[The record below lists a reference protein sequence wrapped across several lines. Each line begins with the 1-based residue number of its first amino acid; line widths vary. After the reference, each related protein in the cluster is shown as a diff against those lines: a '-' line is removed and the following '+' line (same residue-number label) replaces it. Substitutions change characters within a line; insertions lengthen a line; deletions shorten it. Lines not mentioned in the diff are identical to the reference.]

1 MSNKRIYSIDWLKG
15 VMIFIIVAYHSSFSQ
30 GFRGYLGVDVFFF
43 ISGYFLMS
51 SFLRKTTTAV
61 QYTWARI
68 KQMAAPYLIC
78 ILLAGALALISLIV
92 SAGSYDTLIDTTG
105 KVFSATV
112 FAGEFG
118 GEFTRAYFII
128 GYWFL
133 SVLIICS
140 FILYA
145 MLQYSERLSTTIL
158 FPLIVL
164 LGYNALF
171 SDAPSL
177 NTLSRIGSI
186 GAPLI
191 RGLYEMAAGAMIC
204 HIYVHHQSSIEKRAT
219 LINILGI
226 ASFIL
231 FSALLFTK
239 EPLDRY
245 TIVTIPCFLLAAV
258 IDRSWLNAAL
268 CKIKGGL
275 IARMGRYTLYIYCI
289 HGPIQTRI
297 YWFNEHF
304 LHNTLRGV
312 QLFFVEMIAVASASV
327 VFYFICQFAVR
338 ITKNRENQPDHSRL

>member
-1 MSNKRIYSIDWLKG
+1 MSNTRIYSVDWLKG

-51 SFLRKTTTAV
+51 SFLRKPATAV

-68 KQMAAPYLIC
+68 KQTAAPYLIC
-78 ILLAGALALISLIV
+78 ILLAAALLLIHLIAT
-92 SAGSYDTLIDTTG
+92 AGSYDTLIDSLG
-105 KVFSATV
+105 KIFSATV
-112 FAGEFG
+112 FASEFG

-128 GYWFL
+128 AYWFL
-133 SVLIICS
+133 SVLVICS

-145 MLQYSERLSTTIL
+145 MLQYSERLSTTLL
-158 FPLIVL
+158 FPIIVL
-164 LGYNALF
+164 FGYNALF

-177 NTLSRIGSI
+177 NTLSRIGPL

-204 HIYVHHQSSIEKRAT
+204 HIYVHHHSSIEKRAT
-219 LINILGI
+219 LINMLGVI
-226 ASFIL
+226 SFIL

-239 EPLDRY
+239 EPLDKY

-268 CKIKGGL
+268 CKIHGGL

-289 HGPIQTRI
+289 HGPVQSRV
-297 YWFNEHF
+297 YWLNDHL
-304 LHNTLRGV
+304 LHNTLDGIH
-312 QLFFVEMIAVASASV
+312 LFLVELIAVAVASF
-327 VFYFICQFAVR
+327 VFYHICQFAVR
-338 ITKNRENQPDHSRL
+338 ITKNRENQPDHTRL